1 LALLNN
7 PEANAKVLALYG
19 EILRIVDD
27 ERNQM
32 SATGCNICGSDDRV
46 RPVFEREN
54 SPCLCRYH
62 RVGWGVASNRHRY
75 HDSLPLDLHFAKWL
89 ASTLLKGA
97 RNATQ

>member
-19 EILRIVDD
+19 EILRVVED
-27 ERNQM
+27 ERNRM
-32 SATGCNICGSDDRV
+32 DAVGCNICGSNERV

-54 SPCLCRYH
+54 SPSLCRYH
-62 RVGWGVASNRHRY
+62 RVGWGVASTRHRFN
-75 HDSLPLDLHFAKWL
+75 HPLELDLHFAKWV
-89 ASTLLKGA
+89 ASTLLKGV